1 LRPIIYVLSIVIKD
15 KQEVLQVFIEVS
27 EELEL
32 TEAQLDLEGLH
43 VNVGWQVGLKTGL
56 FYEVFIVDSNAA
68 WLEELLSWDFI
79 RVVMLIIFN
88 GIF

>member
-1 LRPIIYVLSIVIKD
+1 
-15 KQEVLQVFIEVS
+15 LQVLIKVS

-43 VNVGWQVGLKTGL
+43 VNVGWQVGLKTGV
-56 FYEVFIVDSNAA
+56 FYEVLIVDSNAA
-68 WLEELLSWDFI
+68 RLEEFLSWDFI
-79 RVVMLIIFN
+79 RVVVLIVFN